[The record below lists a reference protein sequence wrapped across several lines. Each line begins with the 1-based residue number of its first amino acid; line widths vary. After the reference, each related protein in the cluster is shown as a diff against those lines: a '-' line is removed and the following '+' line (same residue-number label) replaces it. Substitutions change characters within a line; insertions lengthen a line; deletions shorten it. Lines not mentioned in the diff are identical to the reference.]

1 MITVEPRL
9 YQADIDQDFLERARA
24 EGRVAWD
31 IETTGLDWATDRIG
45 TCQLAVAGDIAVVQL
60 GEWGAPDRLRELLGD
75 ADVVKVFHHA
85 PFDLRFMAHHWKA
98 DPANIACTKI
108 ASKILDPGLDSREH
122 SLKPVLERYLG
133 VVIDKAEQR
142 SDWVRESLS
151 HAQVAYAATD
161 VQYLTELY
169 ELMVRRAVGV
179 DVASLLRAS
188 YDYLP
193 TRVKLDLM
201 GAGDVFNY

>member
-1 MITVEPRL
+1 MITGEPTL
-9 YQADIDQDFLERARA
+9 YRGDIDQEMADRARA
-24 EGRVAWD
+24 HGLVAWD
-31 IETTGLDWATDRIG
+31 IETTGLDWSQDRIG

-60 GEWGAPDRLRELLGD
+60 EGWEVPDRLRSLLED
-75 ADVVKVFHHA
+75 PSVVKIFHHA

-98 DPANIACTKI
+98 DPTNIACTKI
-108 ASKILDPGLDSREH
+108 ASKILDPGLDSRAH

-133 VVIDKAEQR
+133 VVIDKGEQR

-151 HAQVAYAATD
+151 DAQVAYAATD
-161 VQYLTELY
+161 VQYLAELY

-179 DVASLLRAS
+179 DVAPLLRAS

-201 GAGDVFNY
+201 GVGDVFDY

>member
-1 MITVEPRL
+1 MEPRL
-9 YQADIDQDFLERARA
+9 YQGDIDQDFFDRARA

-45 TCQLAVAGDIAVVQL
+45 TCQLAVAGEIAVVQL
-60 GEWGAPDRLRELLGD
+60 GEWGAPDRLRSLLED
-75 ADVVKVFHHA
+75 PIMVKVFHHA

-98 DPANIACTKI
+98 DPANVACTKI
-108 ASKILDPGLDSREH
+108 ASKILDPGLDPRAH

-142 SDWVRESLS
+142 SDWVRGALS
-151 HAQVAYAATD
+151 NAQVAYAARD
-161 VQYLTELY
+161 VQYLAELHD
-169 ELMVRRAVGV
+169 LMERRAVGV
-179 DVASLLRAS
+179 DVAPLLRAS

-201 GAGDVFNY
+201 GAEDVYAY